1 VGPSLPSEE
10 TIFVTPGESRVVPVS
25 STTKWNR
32 LVCGGPLSVIDY
44 MNFHIKNR
52 DEQIIGMSKL
62 LAFAQRENGFPKGKV
77 KIIFIF
83 IYIFK
88 NIFVNYYFFFFS
100 LDL

>member
-1 VGPSLPSEE
+1 MGLPVQFRVVAYNNVGPSLPSEE
-10 TIFVTPGESRVVPVS
+10 TILITPGESRVVPVS

-77 KIIFIF
+77 KKKIFFLIF
-83 IYIFK
+83 
-88 NIFVNYYFFFFS
+88 
-100 LDL
+100 